1 MPALQRIPLSHS
13 RLTKAKCLY
22 LFNAMY
28 VAKTAKEPKSTPMLV
43 GGFFHDMA
51 ERWTLHLQNPGDVP
65 TDLDSYRA
73 MFDYQWRDRG
83 SREYAALG
91 DEEYDELIRFSE
103 AWAEHFS
110 IDENLVG
117 AEVRLAFNE
126 RWEKVDYFAP
136 DVFFRAIMDRLEA
149 ANGIAYVT
157 DYKTSWKA
165 DSQEDAERNPQMK
178 GYAMAVDAI
187 VPDLSEI
194 VVTLEFVRIGVKR
207 TVVISKQ
214 QIEEA
219 RDRIMTESNR
229 IEKARAK
236 KNWPATPGAVCE
248 FCPVFDRCPAKSA
261 AAQFHTPTNQEDA
274 ASLMGNYALLKK
286 NLKLVEG
293 MLQAWVKNYGPVR
306 GGGLVA
312 DYDVTET
319 RHYPHEQLIAVL
331 NGLGLDSAEY
341 FKPDNERLKKDA
353 AKQSK
358 KGDERMTIALGNLV
372 VMGHGSKWSV
382 KKEAQ
387 DG

>member
-1 MPALQRIPLSHS
+1 MPVLQRIPLSHS

-28 VAKTAKEPKSTPMLV
+28 VAKTAKEPKSPPMLV

-83 SREYAALG
+83 SGEYAALG

-103 AWAEHFS
+103 EWADHFS

-194 VVTLEFVRIGVKR
+194 NVTLDFVRIGVKR

-214 QIEEA
+214 QIDEA

-236 KNWPATPGAVCE
+236 KNWPASAGALCE

-261 AAQFHTPTNQEDA
+261 AAIYRPPTKQVEA
-274 ASLMGNYALLKK
+274 EELAGKYSLLKK
-286 NLKLVEG
+286 GMKEVEG

-306 GGGLVA
+306 NGGLVL
-312 DYDVTET
+312 DYAVTET
-319 RHYPHEQLIAVL
+319 RNYPHDELITLL
-331 NGLGLDSAEY
+331 NSLGLDSAKY

-358 KGDERMTIALGNLV
+358 LGDERMTIGLGNIV
-372 VMGHGSKWSV
+372 VLGHGSKWSV

-387 DG
+387 EG